1 LWQELDKLARF
12 ALWWKN
18 SALLDYQESGRRLAG
33 VKEA

>member
-12 ALWWKN
+12 ALWWNN